1 MPTCTVVSKGT
12 AKVISYK
19 LETGCWG
26 EIASATGAKQLRRTT
41 GSFNLTRDTFESNE
55 IRTDRQL
62 ADFRLGVKKVDGSLA
77 GELSSVT
84 YSDFMQSLVAKNFAS
99 VTAITGLTVTIAT
112 TATASVYT
120 VTRTA
125 GSWVA
130 DGANVGTVIRL
141 SGASVTPADVNKNL
155 LVTSVTALVLTV
167 TTFNGLTL
175 TPASAVASVT
185 ATVAGK
191 VTQVPKTGHTEDSY
205 TLEEWY
211 GDIAQSQVFTGLKVG
226 SMQVQLPATGLA
238 TVDIKF
244 TGKDL
249 AQTGTTQYFT
259 SPASQGTDG
268 IYSSVNG
275 KVLVNGVPIA
285 LITTADFTIERA
297 LENAIAVGSNSLAEI
312 FTGRIK
318 AMGNMSVYFADASF
332 RDYFINETP
341 LSLVFTL
348 TEDSTSNSDFISF
361 VLPKV
366 KLTSHTV
373 DDKELGLT
381 ASCSFQALLNDT
393 VTNGLPAT
401 TVMIQDSALV

>member
-1 MPTCTVVSKGT
+1 MATCVNVSKGT

-19 LETGCWG
+19 KETGCWG
-26 EIASATGAKQLRRTT
+26 EIASATGAKQLRRVT
-41 GSFNLTRDTFESNE
+41 GSFNLVRDSFESNE

-62 ADFRLGVKKVDGSLA
+62 ADFRLGVKSVDGSLN
-77 GELSSVT
+77 GELSSTT
-84 YSDFMQSLVAKNFAS
+84 YADFMQSLVAKDFAS
-99 VTAITGLTVTIAT
+99 VTAITGLTITIAS
-112 TATASVYT
+112 TATTGVYT

-125 GSWVA
+125 GSWLA
-130 DGANVGTVIRL
+130 DGANVGTVVRL

-155 LVTSVTALVLTV
+155 LVSGVTALVLTV

-191 VTQVPKTGHTEDSY
+191 VTYVPKTGHTEDSY

-226 SMQVQLPATGLA
+226 SMNVQLPSTGLA
-238 TVDIKF
+238 TVDFKF

-249 AQTGTTQYFT
+249 TQTGTSQYFT
-259 SPASQGTDG
+259 SPASQGTNG
-268 IYSSVNG
+268 IYASVNG

-285 LITTADFTIERA
+285 LITSADFSVERS

-318 AMGNMSVYFADASF
+318 AMGNMSVYFVDASF
-332 RDYFINETP
+332 RDYFKNETP
-341 LSLVFTL
+341 LSVVFTL
-348 TEDSTSNSDFISF
+348 TKDSTSNTDFISF

-373 DDKELGLT
+373 DDQELGLT
-381 ASCSFQALLNDT
+381 ASCAFQALLNDDIT
-393 VTNGLPAT
+393 TGLPAT
-401 TVMIQDSALV
+401 TILIQDSALV